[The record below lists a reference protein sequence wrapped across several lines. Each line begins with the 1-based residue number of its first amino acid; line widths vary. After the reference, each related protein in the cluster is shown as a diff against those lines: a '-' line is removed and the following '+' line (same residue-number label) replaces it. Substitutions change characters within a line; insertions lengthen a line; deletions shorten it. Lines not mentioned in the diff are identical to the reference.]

1 MKFSFI
7 KTILSLLFISFV
19 VASFFSCSD
28 QDIEAVPTA
37 GLTKI
42 SEGYALGAAVKVEV
56 WAHEELFAG
65 YNQVYFALYDSL
77 TGRLLQIPIFISTL

>member
-1 MKFSFI
+1 MKFAFI
-7 KTILSLLFISFV
+7 KTILSLLFIFFV

-42 SEGYALGAAVKVEV
+42 SEGYALGAAAKVEV
-56 WAHEELFAG
+56 WAPKNYLPDTINCILH
-65 YNQVYFALYDSL
+65 SM
-77 TGRLLQIPIFISTL
+77 IH